1 MVLYHI
7 DFSRSG
13 QHLIPSLTS
22 RSTQTMDKSQV
33 ASQKQDLPGFRQS
46 SMDRKRPLQS
56 LDRITSDAVRIFLLQ
71 IEAWSP
77 SIDLVYKINAT
88 PNTIL
93 CRCAQ
98 VLPVTESK
106 WIYLRWD
113 GQQKEESF
121 QRFERWETKREC
133 SSSFRHRAG
142 GNKEGWGSEIFFAL
156 PAGLSEHN
164 ETMWISTSWTPKRV
178 TEDAESVQTMTLENG
193 PSMQKGVRKRV
204 IGY

>member
-13 QHLIPSLTS
+13 QHLTPSLTS

-33 ASQKQDLPGFRQS
+33 ASQKQYLPGFRQS

-106 WIYLRWD
+106 WVYLRWD
-113 GQQKEESF
+113 GQQKEEIF

-164 ETMWISTSWTPKRV
+164 ERPCGSPP
-178 TEDAESVQTMTLENG
+178 AG
-193 PSMQKGVRKRV
+193 PQREWQKMQKASKLWH
-204 IGY
+204 